1 MRFAL
6 ISVIA
11 AEENSEGGQ
20 FCKAW
25 ADLVRRNIDLVKQKD
40 TEATFLFPRWGL
52 TGFDAFFHTYLHHLN
67 DSETFHVAFQAEKEG
82 FDAVILSCFYDPMLR
97 ELRQAV
103 NIPVVSMLESSL
115 ALALMM
121 GAKVG
126 VVTVS
131 PEAACDHEELIHKY
145 GLRERAVRIRP
156 IPETAEEQP
165 MALMD
170 AHRDIEAFKKV
181 ARELIADGADVLIP
195 ACGLMSPALRLA
207 PGAEKEYPNGLT
219 EVDGVPVMDS
229 IGVAIKM
236 VEALVSL
243 KQAGSSWISRK
254 AFYAQATPKALEFG
268 QMVLKYDGPG
278 FWSY

>member
-1 MRFAL
+1 MR
-6 ISVIA
+6 IA
-11 AEENSEGGQ
+11 VVQVTASEEKSEGGQ
-20 FCKAW
+20 FCKVW
-25 ADLVRRNIDLVKQKD
+25 ADLMRRNIDLVKQKD
-40 TEATFLFPRWGL
+40 TEVTFLFPRWGL
-52 TGFDAFFHTYLHHLN
+52 TGLDAFFHTYLHRLN
-67 DSETFHVAFQAEKEG
+67 DSETFHTVVRAEKEG
-82 FDAVILSCFYDPMLR
+82 FDAAILTCFYDPMLR

-103 NIPVVSMLESSL
+103 NIPVVSIGEASL
-115 ALALMM
+115 LLALMM
-121 GAKVG
+121 GAKLG

-131 PEAACDHEELIHKY
+131 PEAAYDHEELIDKY
-145 GLRERAVRIRP
+145 GLRQRAVRIRP

-170 AHRDIEAFKKV
+170 AHHGIEAFKKV

-219 EVDGVPVMDS
+219 KVDGVPVMDVL
-229 IGVAIKM
+229 GATVKM
-236 VEALVSL
+236 AETLVNL

-254 AFYAQATPKALEFG
+254 AFYAQATPKAKEFG

-278 FWSY
+278 YWSY